1 MEPRGR
7 NQRQSVAN
15 RSAAETAKNGK
26 QGVCG
31 GLPPVAEVPSLR
43 RRGSVPLLR
52 RGYFLLLQSGHEHW
66 SQPLPVH
73 ASRIMCASY
82 PQPIQVR
89 VMSTRRCTANV
100 NCA

>member
-31 GLPPVAEVPSLR
+31 GLPPVA
-43 RRGSVPLLR
+43 G
-52 RGYFLLLQSGHEHW
+52 G
-66 SQPLPVH
+66 PLPAKEGVDTY
-73 ASRIMCASY
+73 S
-82 PQPIQVR
+82 
-89 VMSTRRCTANV
+89 
-100 NCA
+100 